1 MEVRVG
7 ITQSMKEL
15 EVEFPDGTDREAL
28 QKQVEDALHAETV
41 LWMTDRK
48 GRRVGIPSQRI
59 AYVEITNSTE
69 RVVGFGTA

>member
-15 EVEFPDGTDREAL
+15 EVEFPEGTDREAL
-28 QKQVEDALHAETV
+28 QRQVEEALSADAV

-48 GRRVGIPSQRI
+48 GRRVGVPAQRI
-59 AYVEITNSTE
+59 AYVEITNSSD